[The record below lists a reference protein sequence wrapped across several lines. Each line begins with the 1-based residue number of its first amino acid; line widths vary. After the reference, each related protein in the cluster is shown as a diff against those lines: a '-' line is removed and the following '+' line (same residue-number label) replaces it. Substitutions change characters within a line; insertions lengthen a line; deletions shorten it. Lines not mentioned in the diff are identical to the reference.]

1 MATWQTQVKQVA
13 GALAVIGSIWMLA
26 SIGVGEGIQ
35 VIVDPADPNNP
46 LDANTTMAYGGQ
58 IDFVDRVA
66 TAGVI
71 VTLLGAGGL
80 GLLVASKNNPPFIN
94 TTIKYS
100 SVIIGLIAFTA
111 FSDQVFDL
119 IQGDRVWS
127 DYTDG
132 ANSYI
137 LFLTAS
143 FVSGLVSLLKTK

>member
-1 MATWQTQVKQVA
+1 MATWQTQVKQIA
-13 GALAVIGSIWMLA
+13 TALAVIGGIWMVL
-26 SIGVGEGIQ
+26 SIGVGEALQ
-35 VIVDPADPNNP
+35 VVVDPADPNNP
-46 LDANTTMAYGGQ
+46 LDANTTLAYGGS
-58 IDFVDRVA
+58 IDFVDRIA
-66 TAGVI
+66 TAGVV
-71 VTLLGAGGL
+71 VTVLGAGGL
-80 GLLVASKNNPPFIN
+80 GLLVASKNNPPFLN
-94 TTIKYS
+94 TTIRYS

-127 DYTDG
+127 NYSDG